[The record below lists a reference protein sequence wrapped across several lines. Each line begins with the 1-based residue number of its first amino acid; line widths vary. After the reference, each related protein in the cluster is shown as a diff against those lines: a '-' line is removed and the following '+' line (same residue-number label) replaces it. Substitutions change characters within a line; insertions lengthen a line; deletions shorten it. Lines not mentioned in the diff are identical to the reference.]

1 MTLRHPLHN
10 LLDKEQSIA
19 YLFLSPWLLGFL
31 LFTAGPMLGSLYL
44 SLTQWSIVD
53 KPEWV
58 GLSNYQDMLMN
69 DPRFWISLYN
79 TLYYVFWSVPL
90 STLLALFLAMLLN
103 NKLRAVTLYRG
114 LFYLPVVT
122 SGVATAILWAWI
134 FNPRFGVLNYVLALV
149 GIEGPGW
156 LTSEV
161 WSKPAFIIMSLWT
174 IGSPMLIYLAALQSI
189 PQYLYE
195 AAELDGANRWQ
206 QFRYVTF
213 PMLSSTTLFVLVMGI
228 IGSFQ
233 IFTPAYVITAGSST
247 QAVGGP
253 NDSTLFYVLYLY
265 QNAFQFFKMGY
276 ASAQAWVLFVII
288 VSLTALQF
296 KLSNQLIYYEGLR
309 R

>member
-1 MTLRHPLHN
+1 
-10 LLDKEQSIA
+10 
-19 YLFLSPWLLGFL
+19 
-31 LFTAGPMLGSLYL
+31 MLGSLFL

-58 GLSNYQDMLMN
+58 GVRNYQNMLFH
-69 DPRFWISLYN
+69 DPRFWVSLFN
-79 TLYYVFWSVPL
+79 TAYYVFLSVPL
-90 STLLALFLAMLLN
+90 SALLALFLAILLN
-103 NKLRAVTLYRG
+103 RKLRAVTLYRG
-114 LFYLPVVT
+114 IFYLPVVT

-134 FNPRFGVLNYVLALV
+134 FNPRFGVLNYVLSIF

-161 WSKPAFIIMSLWT
+161 WSKPAFIIMNLWN

-189 PQYLYE
+189 PQHLYE
-195 AAELDGANRWQ
+195 AAELDGANHWQ

-213 PMLSSTTLFVLVMGI
+213 PMLSPTTLFVLVIGI

-276 ASAQAWVLFVII
+276 ASAQAWVLFVVI

-296 KLSNQLIYYEGLR
+296 RLSKQLIYYEGLR

>member
-1 MTLRHPLHN
+1 
-10 LLDKEQSIA
+10 
-19 YLFLSPWLLGFL
+19 
-31 LFTAGPMLGSLYL
+31 
-44 SLTQWSIVD
+44 
-53 KPEWV
+53 
-58 GLSNYQDMLMN
+58 
-69 DPRFWISLYN
+69 
-79 TLYYVFWSVPL
+79 
-90 STLLALFLAMLLN
+90 
-103 NKLRAVTLYRG
+103 
-114 LFYLPVVT
+114 
-122 SGVATAILWAWI
+122 
-134 FNPRFGVLNYVLALV
+134 
-149 GIEGPGW
+149 
-156 LTSEV
+156 
-161 WSKPAFIIMSLWT
+161 
-174 IGSPMLIYLAALQSI
+174 MLIYLAALQSI